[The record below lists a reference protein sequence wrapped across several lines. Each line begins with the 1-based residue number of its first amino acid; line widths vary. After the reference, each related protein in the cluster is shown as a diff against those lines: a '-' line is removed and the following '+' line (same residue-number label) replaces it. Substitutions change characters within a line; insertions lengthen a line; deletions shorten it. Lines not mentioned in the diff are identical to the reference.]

1 MRHAAAY
8 VLFGATVWLGT
19 QAPAVPPPPSGLPP
33 ADYSLG
39 PDSQPQ
45 PGVPKG
51 AVTRHVLAPGK
62 FFPGTPHNY
71 QVYVPAQCDPGRP
84 LPFMIF
90 LDGGGYA
97 GDNVRVPV
105 VLDNLIAKRDLPP
118 MAAIFIDPGVMPALS
133 EAAQNRYERIFEYD
147 SLTPRFANFLVEELI
162 PEVSKLCPLSSD
174 PNERG
179 IAGLSTGGVGAFVAA
194 WNRPDQF
201 RRVITW
207 IGSFGN
213 FRGADRLP
221 GLIRRTEPRP
231 IRVFMQTGR
240 QDLVNYAGSWYLEN
254 PRMAAALEFAGN
266 DVKIELGE
274 DGHSNRHGAS
284 MLPDTLR
291 WLWRGYPQPVSVG
304 EAAVPGMGRG
314 IFAQLVPRREL
325 VPPPPNP
332 SAPAPAQG
340 RGAPAAGRGSGPRGA
355 VYALI
360 SPRQIMGTRRR
371 LVQVRDQSGGRQGR
385 QRLLRRSG
393 EQQDLSGRC
402 GRHGDRVQGQ
412 YRRRARASCR
422 RRRAAVRGAAG
433 GEAPRLLRTW
443 RRREA
448 GRAKSR
454 GQRSGA
460 DQDRRDLLRRH
471 GTQDGRLHQPHGER
485 RVVYER
491 GEIMSPS
498 ALTLTPDQAMLLVG
512 DAMDRFQ
519 WSFQIAADG
528 SLTNGEPFQRLEMPE
543 EGLFSGVAGLA
554 ADTLGYMWATS
565 AIGIQVCEQP
575 GRCTNIL
582 NKPEFNAS
590 RSAASRS
597 ADRSAR
603 GCTSPRADDCS
614 VAKRSELVPWYGN
627 RSSRRSQDCEPVVK
641 PMLTASSSRR
651 VACGRRRR
659 AAGHDHGRRRRLQ
672 RGAGESWRG
681 RLRGGLRRLSPR
693 RPERQQRSSAEGR
706 AIRARLRRQGS
717 EDAVHEGCRHDAAQ
731 YAGEPYYRRVSRCRR
746 AHVEGE
752 RIQVRGAGVDGG
764 CARGD
769 PRRARTTQAGSAGR
783 RFLLCRSGR
792 LPHRRSR
799 AHVDA
804 DPRKRTG
811 GGGPVR
817 AGAGHRRRTTG
828 RAGTQTFHL
837 LDAMAYAPDDRK
849 GQTIYVRG
857 LLIKLA
863 GEPRMTI
870 STFETVSPTC
880 RD

>member
-19 QAPAVPPPPSGLPP
+19 QAPAVSPPPSGLPP

-51 AVTRHVLAPGK
+51 AVTRHVLAPGT

-71 QVYVPAQCDPGRP
+71 QVYVPAQRDAGRP

-174 PNERG
+174 PNDRG

-291 WLWRGYPQPVSVG
+291 WLWRGHPQPVTVG

-340 RGAPAAGRGSGPRGA
+340 RGAPAAGRGGGPRGA

-360 SPRQIMGTRRR
+360 SPDKLWEPVGDSYKSATSPTADKDGNVLFADPESSRIYRADAAGNVTVFKDNTGGARALRIGADGRVYAVQPAAKR
-371 LVQVRDQSGGRQGR
+371 LVSYGPGGDEKTVARN
-385 QRLLRRSG
+385 L
-393 EQQDLSGRC
+393 EANDLALTRT
-402 GRHGDRVQGQ
+402 
-412 YRRRARASCR
+412 
-422 RRRAAVRGAAG
+422 GAIYFVDTAH
-433 GEAPRLLRTW
+433 RTVGYISP
-443 RRREA
+443 A
-448 GRAKSR
+448 
-454 GQRSGA
+454 
-460 DQDRRDLLRRH
+460 
-471 GTQDGRLHQPHGER
+471 GER

-582 NKPEFNAS
+582 NKPEFNARPIGS
-590 RSAASRS
+590 IAF
-597 ADRSAR
+597 
-603 GCTSPRADDCS
+603 GGPGRAWLY
-614 VAKRSELVPWYGN
+614 VTQG
-627 RSSRRSQDCEPVVK
+627 
-641 PMLTASSSRR
+641 
-651 VACGRRRR
+651 
-659 AAGHDHGRRRRLQ
+659 
-672 RGAGESWRG
+672 G
-681 RLRGGLRRLSPR
+681 RLFRR
-693 RPERQQRSSAEGR
+693 E
-706 AIRARLRRQGS
+706 
-717 EDAVHEGCRHDAAQ
+717 
-731 YAGEPYYRRVSRCRR
+731 
-746 AHVEGE
+746 
-752 RIQVRGAGVDGG
+752 
-764 CARGD
+764 
-769 PRRARTTQAGSAGR
+769 T
-783 RFLLCRSGR
+783 
-792 LPHRRSR
+792 
-799 AHVDA
+799 
-804 DPRKRTG
+804 KRTG
-811 GGGPVR
+811 AVVWEPVKPP
-817 AGAGHRRRTTG
+817 
-828 RAGTQTFHL
+828 Q
-837 LDAMAYAPDDRK
+837 P
-849 GQTIYVRG
+849 G
-857 LLIKLA
+857 L
-863 GEPRMTI
+863 
-870 STFETVSPTC
+870 
-880 RD
+880 

>member
-8 VLFGATVWLGT
+8 VLFAATFWLGA
-19 QAPAVPPPPSGLPP
+19 QAPAVPLQAPPSGLPP
-33 ADYSLG
+33 VDYSLG
-39 PDSQPQ
+39 PDSQQQ

-51 AVTRHVLAPGK
+51 SVTRHVLAPGR

-71 QVYVPAQCDPGRP
+71 QVYVPAQRDPGRA

-90 LDGGGYA
+90 LDGSGYA

-105 VLDNLIAKRDLPP
+105 VLDNLIAKHELPP

-133 EAAQNRYERIFEYD
+133 DQAQNRYERIFEYD

-162 PEVSKLCPLSSD
+162 PEVSKLCALSGD
-174 PNERG
+174 PNDRG
-179 IAGLSTGGVGAFVAA
+179 VAGLSTGGVGAFVAA

-291 WLWRGYPQPVSVG
+291 WLWRGYPQPVGLG

-332 SAPAPAQG
+332 AAAGSAAQG
-340 RGAPAAGRGSGPRGA
+340 RGAPPAGRGSGPRGA

-360 SPRQIMGTRRR
+360 SPDKLWEPVGGAYKSATSPA
-371 LVQVRDQSGGRQGR
+371 VDRDGNVFFADPEDSRIYRADAAGAVTLFKDNTGG
-385 QRLLRRSG
+385 
-393 EQQDLSGRC
+393 
-402 GRHGDRVQGQ
+402 
-412 YRRRARASCR
+412 ARALR
-422 RRRAAVRGAAG
+422 VGA
-433 GEAPRLLRTW
+433 
-443 RRREA
+443 
-448 GRAKSR
+448 
-454 GQRSGA
+454 
-460 DQDRRDLLRRH
+460 
-471 GTQDGRLHQPHGER
+471 DGRLYAAQPAAKRLVSWGAGGDEKIVARDVDANDLALTQGGAIYFVDTAHKTVGYISPTGER

-498 ALTLTPDQAMLLVG
+498 AVTLTPDQAMLLVG
-512 DAMDRFQ
+512 DAMDRYQ

-528 SLTNGEPFQRLEMPE
+528 SLVNGEPFQRLEMPE

-565 AIGIQVCEQP
+565 AMGIQVCEQP

-582 NKPEFNAS
+582 NKPEFTATPIGS
-590 RSAASRS
+590 IAF
-597 ADRSAR
+597 
-603 GCTSPRADDCS
+603 GGPGRAWLY
-614 VAKRSELVPWYGN
+614 VT
-627 RSSRRSQDCEPVVK
+627 Q
-641 PMLTASSSRR
+641 
-651 VACGRRRR
+651 GRRLFRR
-659 AAGHDHGRRRRLQ
+659 
-672 RGAGESWRG
+672 E
-681 RLRGGLRRLSPR
+681 
-693 RPERQQRSSAEGR
+693 
-706 AIRARLRRQGS
+706 
-717 EDAVHEGCRHDAAQ
+717 
-731 YAGEPYYRRVSRCRR
+731 
-746 AHVEGE
+746 
-752 RIQVRGAGVDGG
+752 
-764 CARGD
+764 
-769 PRRARTTQAGSAGR
+769 T
-783 RFLLCRSGR
+783 
-792 LPHRRSR
+792 
-799 AHVDA
+799 
-804 DPRKRTG
+804 KRTG
-811 GGGPVR
+811 VVAWEPVKPP
-817 AGAGHRRRTTG
+817 
-828 RAGTQTFHL
+828 Q
-837 LDAMAYAPDDRK
+837 P
-849 GQTIYVRG
+849 G
-857 LLIKLA
+857 L
-863 GEPRMTI
+863 
-870 STFETVSPTC
+870 
-880 RD
+880 